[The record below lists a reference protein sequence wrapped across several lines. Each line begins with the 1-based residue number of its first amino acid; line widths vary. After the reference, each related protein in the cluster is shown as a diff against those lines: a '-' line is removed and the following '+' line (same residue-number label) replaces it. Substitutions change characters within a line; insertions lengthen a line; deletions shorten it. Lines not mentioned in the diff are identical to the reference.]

1 MNMGLFKSAIE
12 QLEEAGKVIGLSKE
26 KLELLSTPEREFK
39 VSVPV
44 IMDSGKTKIFEG
56 FRVQHNSALGPY
68 KGGIRYHERVNDDE
82 VRALA
87 FWMMVKNA
95 VVNVPFGGGKGGVRV
110 NPKKLSERELERLT
124 RGFVRRIAD
133 VIGPTK
139 DVPAPDINTNPKI
152 MRWFAEEY
160 IRLAKDSSI
169 PATPFGSRRQRRPLF
184 GDLFEPEPQSRR
196 PGAQKTVPLPASASG
211 VSKNVSA
218 AGFSNS
224 NNSSILKAVVTG
236 KPEDFGGSKGRTE
249 ATGLGGS
256 IVLQRILTHLKK
268 THYPLPITHCPL
280 TVAVQGFGN
289 VGYYLTKFLYKARY
303 NTVPGEAKD
312 ENGKRMFKIVAL
324 SDSRGGITTL
334 APFGSHRQRRP
345 LFGDL
350 FEPEPQS
357 RRPGAP
363 KTVPQP
369 ASASGAESE
378 KEKKNN
384 DSGLNPELALECKN
398 EKGMI
403 ANCYCVGSVCDLRKE
418 KQLSNEELLE
428 LPVDILVPA
437 ALEGVINKDNAER
450 IKAKII
456 LEMANGPTTK
466 EADKILKEK
475 GVIVIPDVLAN
486 AGGVTVSYF
495 EWKQNM
501 DGKQWELE
509 KVQKMLREK
518 MEKATD
524 EVWRVSK
531 KHKATLRKAA
541 FIVALNRLTNN
552 L

>member
-1 MNMGLFKSAIE
+1 
-12 QLEEAGKVIGLSKE
+12 
-26 KLELLSTPEREFK
+26 LELLSTPEREFK

-169 PATPFGSRRQRRPLF
+169 PATPFGSR
-184 GDLFEPEPQSRR
+184 
-196 PGAQKTVPLPASASG
+196 
-211 VSKNVSA
+211 
-218 AGFSNS
+218 
-224 NNSSILKAVVTG
+224 
-236 KPEDFGGSKGRTE
+236 
-249 ATGLGGS
+249 
-256 IVLQRILTHLKK
+256 
-268 THYPLPITHCPL
+268 
-280 TVAVQGFGN
+280 
-289 VGYYLTKFLYKARY
+289 
-303 NTVPGEAKD
+303 
-312 ENGKRMFKIVAL
+312 
-324 SDSRGGITTL
+324 
-334 APFGSHRQRRP
+334 RQRRP